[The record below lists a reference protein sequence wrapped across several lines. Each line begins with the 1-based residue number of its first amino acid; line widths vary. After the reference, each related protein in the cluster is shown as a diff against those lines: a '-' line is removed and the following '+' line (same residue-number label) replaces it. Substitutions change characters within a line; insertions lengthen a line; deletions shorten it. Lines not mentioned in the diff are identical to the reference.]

1 MTSEEQTKEVK
12 ENETKKNQVTNKKVG
27 KPKTTT
33 ANVVEEP
40 KPKDIG
46 SSKNQVKDFKVNDQP
61 KKVQV
66 AKVKQMKEVVVSQFD
81 QNQSLK
87 KSNKPQKRNKITKEN
102 AEIRI

>member
-1 MTSEEQTKEVK
+1 MDSTPLC
-12 ENETKKNQVTNKKVG
+12 G
-27 KPKTTT
+27 
-33 ANVVEEP
+33 
-40 KPKDIG
+40 
-46 SSKNQVKDFKVNDQP
+46 NQVKDFKVNDQP

-102 AEIRI
+102 AEIRIWLKNVKLRNVTYCTDQD